1 MAWCTLVRGW
11 AMRNPKA
18 TKEELTAPIGKFRV
32 LGVDVHVDTGAVYL
46 IGDFD
51 TITLAK
57 EAAKQRASTGSPMFI
72 YNDQA
77 KLIVRYGSWH

>member
-1 MAWCTLVRGW
+1 M
-11 AMRNPKA
+11 NQ
-18 TKEELTAPIGKFRV
+18 LTAPTGKFRV
-32 LGVDVHVDTGAVYL
+32 LGIDVHVDSEAVYL

-51 TITLAK
+51 TLAHAK
-57 EAAKQRASTGSPMFI
+57 EAANRRAGTGSPVFI